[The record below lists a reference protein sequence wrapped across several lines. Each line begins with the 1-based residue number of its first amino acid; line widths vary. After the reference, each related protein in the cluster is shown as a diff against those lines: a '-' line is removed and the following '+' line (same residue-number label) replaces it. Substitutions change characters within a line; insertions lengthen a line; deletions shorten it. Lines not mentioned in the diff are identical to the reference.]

1 MSFLDLPAHVAHEI
15 LRRLNSRDLCYLRAT
30 CRAFEFSL
38 VETAA
43 LEALRAR
50 APWLAEPSSKT
61 FLNNETW
68 LDLLRF
74 AELASALKLPK
85 LTAAEDTTVVVDRLG
100 RLHVWGGVV
109 DAQGDELSDTEGGTE
124 VEDDERKKETSKD
137 KKTSKKKKNPRQS
150 SSNGERRVR
159 VYPRRRG
166 ARRFCKSYS

>member
-100 RLHVWGGVV
+100 RLHVWGGWWM
-109 DAQGDELSDTEGGTE
+109 
-124 VEDDERKKETSKD
+124 RRETS
-137 KKTSKKKKNPRQS
+137 
-150 SSNGERRVR
+150 
-159 VYPRRRG
+159 
-166 ARRFCKSYS
+166 